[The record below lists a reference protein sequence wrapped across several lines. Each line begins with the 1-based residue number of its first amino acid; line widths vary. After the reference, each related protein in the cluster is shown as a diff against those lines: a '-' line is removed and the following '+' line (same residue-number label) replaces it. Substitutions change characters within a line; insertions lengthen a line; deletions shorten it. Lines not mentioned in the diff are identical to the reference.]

1 MTKSEWANNL
11 LGDEKFLE
19 VFKDLKDSQLARFAN
34 SNEFDYDERQAA
46 YVKLNALNDIIN
58 HIQSMADQRIIN
70 EKRFKIF

>member
-11 LGDEKFLE
+11 LRDEKFQE
-19 VFKDLKDSQLARFAN
+19 VVNDLKNLQVNRFAN

-46 YVKLNALNDIIN
+46 YVKLSAINDILN